1 MTTLEPGI
9 LNAAISCLQHSV
21 DLAPNGHPDKPGYLN
36 NLGNA
41 LETRFEHLGSPNDL
55 ESAIVVKRQAVDLT
69 PDGHSHKPAYLNNL
83 GNALQA
89 RFDRFGSLDD
99 LESAISA
106 IVVKREAVDLTP
118 DSHPVKPSRLNN
130 LGNAFET
137 RFDRLGSLDDL
148 ESAIVVNREAAD
160 LTPDNHPDKPR
171 RLSNFGNVLETRFS
185 RLGSLNDLKSAIVVK
200 CRAVD
205 LTPDS
210 HPDKPACLNNL
221 GSALRT
227 HFDRLGSLDDLESA
241 IVVHR
246 QAVDLTPDGHPHKSI
261 CLNNLGNALET
272 RFSCLGRLDDLE
284 SAIVVKRQVV
294 DLTPDGHPDKPGWL
308 SDFGIVLM
316 TRFNRLG
323 SLDDLESAIMVERE
337 AVDITPDGHPDK
349 PAQLSSLGIA
359 LETRFGQT
367 RNPEDLQAACDAF
380 TSAINQETGPPSV
393 RFHAVRRCASVHRI
407 QIQLGR
413 ATYQDLMNTFNQA
426 FSLIPQVAWLGA
438 SISQRYAT
446 LSSIG
451 KVVNDAVS
459 VAIQT
464 GDLSRAIEWLEE
476 GRSVVWGQLLQLRS
490 PVDDL
495 HSYYPDLADRLQ
507 SLSRDLETS
516 GSDIGS
522 GRIQDPASIFDLNEL
537 LHSNPDTTV
546 HDQVSVR
553 VRLAQA
559 YQDLLQHIREQD
571 GFKDFLLPKTLAEL
585 IPPHRTDGPVVI
597 INVHWSRCDALVVYG
612 SAEPIV
618 HVPLPN
624 LTFKFA
630 ENMRLCF
637 IQSLREAH
645 VRRREGA
652 DGEAV
657 DSGLVQDHHDR
668 GAIPFKYR
676 VDFLIAGVLRD
687 LWLRVVQPVLERIE
701 EKLADFAVTGLPHV
715 TWCPTGP
722 LAFLPIHAAGIYG
735 RRGMPDDGRK
745 LFDIVVSSYTPTLS
759 ALLRP
764 PRMFVDGWPSIKALV
779 VSQPKTPHMSMLPGV
794 TSEVVNVRKHLGGQ
808 IEHLDDKDATVEV
821 VLRAMKDD
829 HCQLIHLACHGIQD
843 AVDPTKSA
851 FALYDG
857 RLTLSQL
864 MSSSVRNAEL
874 AFLSAC
880 ETSTGDEKLPEEAVH
895 LAAGML
901 AVGCRSVIGTMWSIG
916 DQDAPIIADEVY
928 RRLKEGFVPG
938 DGRLNTAQALHEA
951 VKVLREKV
959 GESNI
964 VR

>member
-1 MTTLEPGI
+1 RLGSLDDLES
-9 LNAAISCLQHSV
+9 AIVVKREAV
-21 DLAPNGHPDKPGYLN
+21 DLTPDGHPDKPGYLN

-41 LETRFEHLGSPNDL
+41 LE
-55 ESAIVVKRQAVDLT
+55 
-69 PDGHSHKPAYLNNL
+69 
-83 GNALQA
+83 A
-89 RFDRFGSLDD
+89 RFD
-99 LESAISA
+99 
-106 IVVKREAVDLTP
+106 
-118 DSHPVKPSRLNN
+118 
-130 LGNAFET
+130 
-137 RFDRLGSLDDL
+137 
-148 ESAIVVNREAAD
+148 
-160 LTPDNHPDKPR
+160 
-171 RLSNFGNVLETRFS
+171 
-185 RLGSLNDLKSAIVVK
+185 
-200 CRAVD
+200 
-205 LTPDS
+205 
-210 HPDKPACLNNL
+210 
-221 GSALRT
+221 
-227 HFDRLGSLDDLESA
+227 
-241 IVVHR
+241 
-246 QAVDLTPDGHPHKSI
+246 
-261 CLNNLGNALET
+261 
-272 RFSCLGRLDDLE
+272 RLDDLE
-284 SAIVVKRQVV
+284 SAIVVKRKAV
-294 DLTPDGHPDKPGWL
+294 DLTPDGHPDKPKCLNSLGKAL
-308 SDFGIVLM
+308 K
-316 TRFNRLG
+316 TRFDRLG
-323 SLDDLESAIMVERE
+323 NLDDLE
-337 AVDITPDGHPDK
+337 
-349 PAQLSSLGIA
+349 L
-359 LETRFGQT
+359 
-367 RNPEDLQAACDAF
+367 ACDIF

-393 RFHAVRRCASVHRI
+393 RFNGVRRCTYVHRI
-407 QIQLGR
+407 QVALGC
-413 ATYQDLMNTFNQA
+413 ATYQDLMSTFNQA
-426 FSLIPQVAWLGA
+426 FSLIPQVAWLGT
-438 SISQRYAT
+438 SISQRYAA

-464 GDLSRAIEWLEE
+464 GDLSRAIEWLDE

-495 HSYYPDLADRLQ
+495 HSRHPDLADKLH
-507 SLSRDLETS
+507 SLSHDLETS
-516 GSDIGS
+516 GL
-522 GRIQDPASIFDLNEL
+522 SIFDLNGL
-537 LHSNPDTTV
+537 LHSSPDTTV
-546 HDQVSVR
+546 HDQALVR
-553 VRLAQA
+553 IRLARE
-559 YQDLLQHIREQD
+559 YQDLLRHIREQE
-571 GFKDFLLPKTLAEL
+571 GFKNFLLPKTLAEL

-597 INVHWSRCDALVVYG
+597 INVDWSRCDALVVYG
-612 SAEPIV
+612 FAEPIV

-624 LTFKFA
+624 LTYTFA

-637 IQSLREAH
+637 TQSLREAH

-657 DSGLVQDHHDR
+657 DSGPPDPR

-676 VDFLIAGVLRD
+676 VDSLIAGVLKD
-687 LWLRVVQPVLERIE
+687 LWLRIVQPVLERIE
-701 EKLADFAVTGLPHV
+701 EKLASDFTVTGLPHV

-764 PRMFVDGWPSIKALV
+764 PRMFADGWPSINSLI

-794 TSEVVNVRKHLGGQ
+794 TSEVANIRKHLDGQ
-808 IEHLDDKDATVEV
+808 IKHLDDKDATVED

-843 AVDPTKSA
+843 AVDPMKSA

-928 RRLKEGFVPG
+928 
-938 DGRLNTAQALHEA
+938 
-951 VKVLREKV
+951 
-959 GESNI
+959 
-964 VR
+964 